1 MKKRRLI
8 PVLCAAAV
16 AVSLAGCSGSSGSAT
31 EKGADTQTPKAEA
44 GAETGKEEDGGEK
57 KEEAGASKDEKLIIY
72 SPLTESMI
80 DSMLAMFEEDTGI
93 DAECLAMG
101 TGDALKRIQT
111 EADNPQADI
120 LWSGTIGTVKNK
132 SEYFADYVTTNED
145 AFYDEYKNTEGNLT
159 RFDTI
164 PSVIMVN
171 TDLIGDIKIE
181 GYEDLLNPE
190 LKGKIA
196 FADPAASSSSFE
208 HLVNMLYAM
217 GGGNPDNGWDYVK

>member
-31 EKGADTQTPKAEA
+31 EKGADTQAPKAEA

-132 SEYFADYVTTNED
+132 SEYFADYTTSNED

-164 PSVIMVN
+164 
-171 TDLIGDIKIE
+171 
-181 GYEDLLNPE
+181 GY
-190 LKGKIA
+190 GT
-196 FADPAASSSSFE
+196 AARHF
-208 HLVNMLYAM
+208 
-217 GGGNPDNGWDYVK
+217 